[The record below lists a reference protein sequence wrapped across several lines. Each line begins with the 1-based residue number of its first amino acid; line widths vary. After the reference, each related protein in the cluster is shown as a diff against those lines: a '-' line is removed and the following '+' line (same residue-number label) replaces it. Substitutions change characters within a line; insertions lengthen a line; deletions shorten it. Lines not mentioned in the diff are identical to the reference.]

1 MLLRFYQAL
10 IVLCTYA
17 IWRHLEHT
25 DSFSLTYIYVSA
37 GFCLSIFAIRL
48 PLTMY
53 RNASLDS
60 GMCRA
65 EVSHIND
72 IVQVRLTLPRYLKVS
87 AGQYIG
93 LWIPRISF
101 WSWLQI
107 YPFMV
112 ISWTEDNT
120 DSLDLLVEPRGG
132 FTKKLY

>member
-1 MLLRFYQAL
+1 
-10 IVLCTYA
+10 
-17 IWRHLEHT
+17 
-25 DSFSLTYIYVSA
+25 
-37 GFCLSIFAIRL
+37 
-48 PLTMY
+48 
-53 RNASLDS
+53 
-60 GMCRA
+60 MCRA